1 MKKENMRFSPTESM
15 YSSSLGIVVIA
26 HNKINAVR
34 NPNAI
39 SAVIIVTK
47 IQKLF

>member
-1 MKKENMRFSPTESM
+1 VKTIDAVKVSVVKEEHV
-15 YSSSLGIVVIA
+15 YDQHVVIA

-47 IQKLF
+47 I